1 MSQTNIKEK
10 LQMLQQKTTNLPTI
24 KMSQTNIK
32 EKLQIFQQKTTN
44 LPTMKLSKIKP
55 IEVNLVIKT
64 IFNSM
69 PLSIPG

>member
-1 MSQTNIKEK
+1 
-10 LQMLQQKTTNLPTI
+10 
-24 KMSQTNIK
+24 MSQTNIK

-44 LPTMKLSKIKP
+44 LPTKNYKSPNNETLQNKSPVQPSTAHKKQLGFHPELLMSQ
-55 IEVNLVIKT
+55 T

>member
-1 MSQTNIKEK
+1 
-10 LQMLQQKTTNLPTI
+10 
-24 KMSQTNIK
+24 MSQTNIK

-44 LPTMKLSKIKP
+44 LPTKNYKSPNNETLQNKTNRSCHPELMVSQ
-55 IEVNLVIKT
+55 T